1 MSMSRGCFYLLPE
14 DDGHLLEQWVCRLA
28 TDCYR
33 QGLGVFIH
41 TVDQAQ
47 AEAID
52 ERLWQQE
59 PDSFVAHNL
68 QGEGPRQ
75 GAPVVIS
82 PQAPHSGRPVLINLA
97 PQAPAFARRFGQLY
111 DFVPAAE
118 AGKQLARERFK
129 AYRQAG
135 FELTT
140 EPVPPH
146 TQDA

>member
-1 MSMSRGCFYLLPE
+1 MSTGCFHLLPN
-14 DDGHLLEQWVCRLA
+14 DDDTLLQQRVCRLA

-33 QGLGVFIH
+33 QGQSVFIY
-41 TVDQAQ
+41 TTDQAM

-59 PDSFVAHNL
+59 ADSFVAHNL

-75 GAPVVIS
+75 GAPVMIGWQ
-82 PQAPHSGRPVLINLA
+82 PPANGRAVLINLA
-97 PQAPAFARRFGQLY
+97 AEAPAFARRFGKLH
-111 DFVPAAE
+111 DFVPASD

-140 EPVPPH
+140 EPVPPQ
-146 TQDA
+146 TQDV

>member
-1 MSMSRGCFYLLPE
+1 MSQGCFYLLPDASGPE
-14 DDGHLLEQWVCRLA
+14 LLEQLVCRLT

-41 TVDQAQ
+41 TRDQAQ
-47 AEAID
+47 AEALD
-52 ERLWQQE
+52 ERLWQQ
-59 PDSFVAHNL
+59 PADGFVAHNL

-82 PQAPHSGRPVLINLA
+82 HQAPHSGRPVLINLA
-97 PQAPAFARRFGQLY
+97 PQAPAFARRFKQLI
-111 DFVPAAE
+111 DFVPSYE
-118 AGKQLARERFK
+118 EGKQQARERFK

-140 EPVPPH
+140 APVPPQ
-146 TQDA
+146 TQDE